1 MKKTTILF
9 LALIS
14 LVAVASTVSINIK
27 KRLDEMHQLY
37 LTDRDSLFSQI
48 EERKRSFEKTEDPV
62 ERSVYRM
69 AVATM
74 YQEYYN
80 NNRYAIDGRTD
91 IEGAA
96 PDDMREWSRKNFK
109 DSIAWY
115 LDKALENKQALLD
128 ASTSG
133 YRENITEGKDSAL
146 MPTMYDI
153 LIDKAIRMVEDDS
166 VKVNEL
172 YNRLIEAHKNERA
185 VHDAAQFR
193 LYMYNTDRKNSEC
206 QVGFAEQYKGTPLYV
221 YVKAYELNHCTLSP
235 KAKHDACVEILDK
248 YGDNPYI
255 TSILNVKE
263 TLERPYLEMENGCED
278 GNKSNLLYK
287 GEEETIWLK
296 YKNLQS
302 VKVNIY
308 RLNRSAYTYSEN
320 GDGVI
325 ELVKSETIALLDS
338 ADYDVHT
345 YAYKLKRDTC
355 GIYLVNILANGE
367 LKYTLSNHF
376 FVTDIFVLDK
386 AVDGGY
392 EFYVV
397 DRRNGMPL
405 NNVEV
410 KVYEGKNGAYRVLKT
425 DIHGVAKV
433 QLNRKT
439 GAVCTFKYGK
449 DEFYPAKSIWRYKQ
463 QRILNPHTYTEF
475 FMDRGVYRPG
485 QKVMAKGI
493 MYNVRGDE
501 YSLAAATA
509 VTVKLTDANGS
520 VVDEKEVKTN
530 DYGSFYVEFTIPEG
544 LLSGNFSLYTKS
556 GSKYFRVEEYKR
568 PTFEVKV
575 DSASAKTINDKI
587 TISGNARYYR
597 GSSVSGGT
605 VKYKVTSSAVYYHWC
620 NCILPQ
626 TKYVVAS
633 GSAVCDYD
641 GNFTIEFLP
650 EIISENRHPFY
661 RLTTEVSVTDMSGE
675 TQMCNYSLVTGT
687 ADFSLSCPIEE
698 LMDKSKVKD
707 IVPDAYDCAGNKIS
721 VCGNYTLCSASN
733 VYEGEFTSGQKLD
746 IKFSALKSGKYTLTL
761 NAVDSK
767 GRAVDYQTTFIAYSV
782 NDKKPAVDTLQ
793 WVLPVK
799 TNCENSEIAVIIAGS
814 SHNTY
819 TMFELYDQDKLVERR
834 VEKMNSA
841 NKRFKIIYKPIYSDR
856 LTAVFTTICNG
867 KAVVK
872 SVTLNR
878 VLKSRDLSI
887 ELSHIKKLYEP
898 GEKDKWNISV
908 KDVDG
913 RHSGAEA
920 VVAMYDLSLDA
931 IASNHWNFNPVHKS
945 FTDAPVWSVPYVSP
959 IRGMVYAGDIKH
971 YEYQF
976 AYPKLYFDQD
986 SHYYM
991 RAGMNLYKSAPESML
1006 MIRGVGSI
1014 NDDMADGFA
1023 EAEEAADGAY
1033 PDVSEISDGSDGSV
1047 ALRTDF
1053 AETAMFI
1060 PQLQVN
1066 NGECS
1071 IDFEAPQALTSWK
1084 LMILAY
1090 NKDIQTAVITDT
1102 VITQKSISVNLNLPR
1117 FVRTTDNA
1125 MLSATVDNV
1134 SDKSVE
1140 AIAMWSVT
1148 DAVSGAVISEVSQPI
1163 SIKNNTQ
1170 TAVQCAVN
1178 VPLTSSLLKVRLI
1191 VKSDGVADGVEDL
1204 IPVLSSQTLVT
1215 ETMPIAISG
1224 GADTILNFN
1233 SFANNDSK
1241 TLVSRAFTIDI
1252 TPDAATMAL
1261 QSLPYAGEPKYD
1273 NAVDYALSYYVNWL
1287 ASKTVETNTDLQAYL
1302 KRLKK
1307 GEQSVE
1313 SPLSDNESLKNI
1325 LLQESPWVMDAKF
1338 ETERNNSLT
1347 ALLDTHKQSAKREK
1361 ILKKLLKLQ
1370 NSDGGF
1376 SWFDGGKSSEYI
1388 TLFVVEQLQKTGYKG
1403 AELTKA
1409 LGYLSGEMERFYQD
1423 IKDKKSEIKPTASD
1437 IKTMLLI
1444 GKRNTESYIHN
1455 YNSIKQFWA
1464 QYSLPTQAVI
1474 AQVFFADGDVKLSGK
1489 VIDNLRKYM
1498 VYKPKLGLYFPN
1510 TSNIS
1515 TQTEYIKAFAT
1526 VSPNAEEIAKMKL
1539 WLLYNKQANM
1549 WENSIATADALGA
1562 LVFAGNSVAD
1572 GDSHIVVK
1580 VGDVTLDSD
1589 SAQWGAFINHTF
1601 TGSELKKDLAE
1612 IEVNKTGKSLA
1623 LGAAYWQYTE
1633 DVDKV
1638 AKHNDSR
1645 LTLKKEYFV
1654 EKDGVLKH
1662 IDTDGGIKVGDKV
1675 TVRLVV
1681 TADRDMEFIHL
1692 KDLRPAG
1699 LEPVNQISRRFV
1711 QSGLVYYM
1719 TTKDCSTDLF
1729 FDELPKGIYV
1739 FEYQLNANLAGDFA
1753 AGFATIESM
1762 YSPDFKSQTEGYRM
1776 VIR

>member
-1 MKKTTILF
+1 MKRTTILF

-115 LDKALENKQALLD
+115 LDKALENRQALLD

-325 ELVKSETIALLDS
+325 ELVKSETIALPDS

-493 MYNVRGDE
+493 VYNVRGDE
-501 YSLAAATA
+501 YSLAVATP

-633 GSAVCDYD
+633 GNAVCDYD

-675 TQMCNYSLVTGT
+675 TQMCNHSLVTGT
-687 ADFSLSCPIEE
+687 ADFSLSCPIDE

-707 IVPDAYDCAGNKIS
+707 MVPDAYDCAGNKVS
-721 VCGNYTLCSASN
+721 VCGNYTLRSASN

-767 GRAVDYQTTFIAYSV
+767 GRAVDYKTTFIAYSV

-793 WVLPVK
+793 WVIPVK
-799 TNCENSEIAVIIAGS
+799 TECENSDIAIVVAGS
-814 SHNTY
+814 SYDTY
-819 TMFELYDQDKLVERR
+819 TMLELYDQGKLVERK

-856 LTAVFTTICNG
+856 LTAVFTTIYNG
-867 KAVVK
+867 KAVIK

-913 RHSGAEA
+913 KDKSAEA

-931 IASNHWNFNPVHKS
+931 IASNHWSFNPVHKT
-945 FTDAPVWSVPYVSP
+945 FIDAPVWSVPYVSP
-959 IRGMVYAGDIKH
+959 IRGMVYAGNIKH

-1102 VITQKSISVNLNLPR
+1102 VITKKSLSVNLNLPR
-1117 FVRTTDNA
+1117 FMRATDSAN
-1125 MLSATVDNV
+1125 LSAIVENT
-1134 SDKSVE
+1134 SDYDVN
-1140 AIAMWSVT
+1140 ATALWSVT
-1148 DAVSGAVISEVSQPI
+1148 DAFSGAVLAETTQDI
-1163 SIKNNTQ
+1163 SIRHKAQ
-1170 TAVQCAVN
+1170 EVVQCKVN
-1178 VPLTSSLLKVRLI
+1178 VPDSASVLKVRVT
-1191 VKSDGVADGVEDL
+1191 VKTAGITDGVENL
-1204 IPVLSSQTLVT
+1204 VPVLSTKIMVT
-1215 ETMPIAISG
+1215 ETKPIELSTDNIS
-1224 GADTILNFN
+1224 
-1233 SFANNDSK
+1233 S
-1241 TLVSRAFTIDI
+1241 
-1252 TPDAATMAL
+1252 TMAL
-1261 QSLPYAGEPKYD
+1261 QALPYVSEPKFE
-1273 NAVDYALSYYVNWL
+1273 NAIDLALAYYINWL
-1287 ASKTVETNTDLQAYL
+1287 AAEAMSHDDKLRESL
-1302 KRLKK
+1302 KSLKK
-1307 GEQSVE
+1307 GDLSVE
-1313 SPLSDNESLKNI
+1313 SPLSANQNLKNI
-1325 LLQESPWVMDAKF
+1325 LLQESPWVVEAKM
-1338 ETERNNSLT
+1338 ETDRINSLT
-1347 ALLDTHKQSAKREK
+1347 ELLNTGKQSAQREK
-1361 ILKKLLKLQ
+1361 LLRKLFKLQ
-1370 NSDGGF
+1370 NADGGF
-1376 SWFDGGKSSEYI
+1376 AWFDGGESSEYI
-1388 TLFVVEQLQKTGYKG
+1388 TKFVAEQLKKTDYNGK
-1403 AELTKA
+1403 ELTSA
-1409 LGYLSGEMERFYQD
+1409 LDYLSSKMETDYQD
-1423 IKDKKSEIKPTASD
+1423 IKDKKSEIKPTVYD
-1437 IKTMLLI
+1437 IKSMLI
-1444 GKRNTESYIHN
+1444 MGKRTTESYKHN

-1474 AQVFFADGDVKLSGK
+1474 AQVLYADGDKELAAK

-1498 VYKPKLGLYFPN
+1498 VYKPILGLYFPN
-1510 TSNIS
+1510 TSTIE
-1515 TQTEYIKAFAT
+1515 TQLEYIKAFAT
-1526 VSPNAEEIAKMKL
+1526 VSPNDEELSNMKL
-1539 WLLYNKQANM
+1539 WLLYNKQSNM
-1549 WENSIATADALGA
+1549 WENSVATADALGA
-1562 LVFAGNSVAD
+1562 LLLFGKSVT
-1572 GDSHIVVK
+1572 V
-1580 VGDVTLDSD
+1580 SD
-1589 SAQWGAFINHTF
+1589 SEALDLSVSYRQYMADMTQVQKHT
-1601 TGSELKKDLAE
+1601 
-1612 IEVNKTGKSLA
+1612 
-1623 LGAAYWQYTE
+1623 
-1633 DVDKV
+1633 
-1638 AKHNDSR
+1638 DSR
-1645 LTLKKEYFV
+1645 LKLDKGYYV
-1654 EKDGVLKH
+1654 ERNGVLHK
-1662 IDTDGGIKVGDKV
+1662 INPDEGVNVGDKV

-1681 TADRDMEFIHL
+1681 TADRDMEFIHIR
-1692 KDLRPAG
+1692 DLRPAG
-1699 LEPVNQISRRFV
+1699 LEPVNQISRRFI
-1711 QSGLVYYM
+1711 QSGLSYYM
-1719 TTKDCSTDLF
+1719 TTKDCTTDFF
-1729 FDELPKGIYV
+1729 FDRMPKGTYV
-1739 FEYQLNANLAGDFA
+1739 FEYQLNANLSGNYA

-1762 YSPDFKSQTEGYRM
+1762 YSPDFKSQTEGVRM
-1776 VIR
+1776 DIK

>member
-48 EERKRSFEKTEDPV
+48 EERKRSFEQTEDPV

-69 AVATM
+69 AVASM
-74 YQEYYN
+74 YYEYYH
-80 NNRYAIDGRTD
+80 NNRYAIDGRTHID
-91 IEGAA
+91 GAA

-115 LDKALENKQALLD
+115 LDKALESKEALLK

-146 MPTMYDI
+146 TPTMYD
-153 LIDKAIRMVEDDS
+153 LLVNKALKMVEDDS
-166 VKVNEL
+166 VKVNDL
-172 YNRLIEAHKNERA
+172 YARLIEAHKNDPI
-185 VHDAAQFR
+185 VKDAAQFR
-193 LYMYNTDRKNSEC
+193 QYLYNTNRFTDEC
-206 QVGFAEQYKGTPLYV
+206 PSGFADSYKGTPLYV
-221 YVKAYELNHCTLSP
+221 YVKAYELNHCKLSP

-263 TLERPYLEMENGCED
+263 TLERPYLEMENGSDD
-278 GNKSNLLYK
+278 GNVSNLMYA
-287 GEEETIWLK
+287 GQEETIWLK

-302 VKVNIY
+302 VKIDIYKVNQ
-308 RLNRSAYTYSEN
+308 SAYAYSES
-320 GDGVI
+320 GDGALT
-325 ELVKSETIALLDS
+325 LVKSETIALPDS

-355 GIYLVNILANGE
+355 GIYLVKILANGDS
-367 LKYTLSNHF
+367 KYTLSNHF

-410 KVYEGKNGAYRVLKT
+410 KVYEGKNGTCRVLKT

-463 QRILNPHTYTEF
+463 QRTLNPHTYTEF

-485 QKVMAKGI
+485 QKIMAKGI
-493 MYNVRGDE
+493 VYNVRGDE

-520 VVDEKEVKTN
+520 VVEEKEVKTN

-587 TISGNARYYR
+587 TLKGNARYYR

-675 TQMCNYSLVTGT
+675 TQMCNHSLVTGT
-687 ADFSLSCPIEE
+687 ADFSLSCPIDE

-707 IVPDAYDCAGNKIS
+707 IVPDAYDCAGNKVS
-721 VCGNYTLCSASN
+721 VCGNYTLRSASK

-767 GRAVDYQTTFIAYSV
+767 VRAVDYKTTFIAYSV

-793 WVLPVK
+793 WVIPVK
-799 TNCENSEIAVIIAGS
+799 TECESGDIAVIIAGS
-814 SHNTY
+814 SYDTY
-819 TMFELYDQDKLVERR
+819 TMLELYDQDKLVERK

-841 NKRFKIIYKPIYSDR
+841 NKRFKIIYKPTYGDR

-867 KAVVK
+867 KAVIK

-913 RHSGAEA
+913 KDKSAEA

-931 IASNHWNFNPVHKS
+931 IVSNHWSFNPVRKN
-945 FTDAPVWSVPYVSP
+945 FIDAPVWNVPYISP
-959 IRGMVYAGDIKH
+959 VRGMVYAGDIKH

-976 AYPKLYFDQD
+976 VYPKLYFDQD

-991 RAGMNLYKSAPESML
+991 RAGMNAMYKSAPMP
-1006 MIRGVGSI
+1006 MAAMATG
-1014 NDDMADGFA
+1014 NAMADGFA
-1023 EAEEAADGAY
+1023 MAEEAANGAY
-1033 PDVSEISDGSDGSV
+1033 FDVSEISDDSKGLDGSV
-1047 ALRTDF
+1047 ALRKDF
-1053 AETAMFI
+1053 AETAFFY
-1060 PQLQVN
+1060 PQILAD
-1066 NGECS
+1066 NGVCELE
-1071 IDFEAPQALTSWK
+1071 FEAPEALTSWK
-1084 LMILAY
+1084 IMLMAY
-1090 NKDIQTAVITDT
+1090 NKEIQTAVLTDT
-1102 VITQKSISVNLNLPR
+1102 VITKKSLSVNLNLPR
-1117 FVRTTDNA
+1117 FVRATDSA
-1125 MLSATVDNV
+1125 TLTATVDNT
-1134 SDKSVE
+1134 SDK
-1140 AIAMWSVT
+1140 AIDATAVWSVT
-1148 DAVSGAVISEVSQPI
+1148 DAVSGAVISELSQPI

-1178 VPLTSSLLKVRLI
+1178 VPLVSSLLKVRLI
-1191 VKSDGVADGVEDL
+1191 VKANGVADGVENL

-1224 GADTILNFN
+1224 RADTILNFN

-1287 ASKTVETNTDLQAYL
+1287 ASKAVESNTDLQAYL

-1313 SPLSDNESLKNI
+1313 SPLSANESLKNI

-1347 ALLDTHKQSAKREK
+1347 DLLDMRKQSAKQSK
-1361 ILKKLLKLQ
+1361 MLKKLLKLQ

-1376 SWFDGGKSSEYI
+1376 AWFDGGKSSEYI
-1388 TLFVVEQLQKTGYKG
+1388 TLFVAEQLQKTGYSG
-1403 AELTKA
+1403 GELTKA
-1409 LGYLSGEMERFYQD
+1409 LDYLSTEMERFYQD
-1423 IKDKKSEIKPTASD
+1423 IKDKKSEIKPTATD
-1437 IKTMLLI
+1437 IKTMLVI
-1444 GKRNTESYIHN
+1444 GKRATESYIHN
-1455 YNSIKQFWA
+1455 YNSIKKFWA

-1474 AQVFFADGDVKLSGK
+1474 AQVFYADGDIKLAEN
-1489 VIDNLRKYM
+1489 VIENLRKYM
-1498 VYKPKLGLYFPN
+1498 VYKPTIGLYFPN
-1510 TSNIS
+1510 TSNIK

-1526 VSPNAEEIAKMKL
+1526 ISPNAEEIAKMKL

-1549 WENSIATADALGA
+1549 WENSVATADALGA

-1580 VGDVTLDSD
+1580 MGDVTLDSD

-1601 TGSELKKDLAE
+1601 TGSELNKDLAE
-1612 IEVNKTGKSLA
+1612 IEVNKAGKSLA

-1699 LEPVNQISRRFV
+1699 LEPVQQVSRRFM
-1711 QSGLVYYM
+1711 QSGLFYYM
-1719 TTKDCSTDLF
+1719 TTRDCSTDLF
-1729 FDELPKGIYV
+1729 FDYMPKGTYV
-1739 FEYQLNANLAGDFA
+1739 FEYQLNANLAGDFS

-1762 YSPDFKSQTEGYRM
+1762 YSPDFKSQTAGVNM